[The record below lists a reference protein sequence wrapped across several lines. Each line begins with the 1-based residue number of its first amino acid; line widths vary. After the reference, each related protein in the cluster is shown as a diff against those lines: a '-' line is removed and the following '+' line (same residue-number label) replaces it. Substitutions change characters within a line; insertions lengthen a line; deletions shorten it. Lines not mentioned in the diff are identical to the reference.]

1 MNAGHGTNA
10 VMKLHRRTDHAG
22 EAGCFSSGGDS
33 ARPSSGRSMRT
44 ILTFGFLAIGLVLH
58 PAEVA
63 ANTSLEDVRRILN
76 DPERLP
82 LIVEKRRK
90 AISEYYGSEEAE
102 LLWLD
107 QARGE
112 ELTQLMKAAGQEG
125 LRPEDYPHEV
135 LVEASGSLSGELT
148 PSEAAWVELL
158 YTGHFLDFANDLRA
172 GRVSPR
178 VLYPDAYM
186 PYNSIDGHDAL
197 QRLATSE
204 DLDGFVASW
213 QPQDDTYQRLKGHL
227 QHLQNIRE
235 SDGFTYLEPGENLI
249 AGQSDTRIPA
259 LRRRLH
265 EGGLL
270 AEATTDE
277 TFDKRLAFAVAQA
290 QHRYGLPLSAEVDAA
305 LIKALNIPVDRRIE
319 QVSNAMERIRWIPNE
334 YARLQLF
341 INKGENRFVFL
352 EDGRV
357 IQEGAAYANCP
368 DRNYATTATT
378 IEAVTFH
385 PTWRV
390 SWEFFGKELL
400 PRLQKDPKEVEEA
413 GYYLRRSGAEVPLDA
428 LPWNQAT
435 LKDLRRAPNRE
446 QYALFLPSS
455 EENPLGDYAYR
466 LRQEQRLSLF
476 DLAEAPE
483 GDTYCNPYLPKTA
496 FGIVDG
502 LDILEHIIEPR
513 VFPEEGLSNRISRRD
528 TITFPARGGLMAV
541 VSHQSVWV
549 QRQGIIR
556 FGNDP
561 YLEDARLT
569 AALSG
574 RPKP

>member
-1 MNAGHGTNA
+1 MCSRPQSLLSGLCALGLLLSSSAGLANGSPED
-10 VMKLHRRTDHAG
+10 V
-22 EAGCFSSGGDS
+22 
-33 ARPSSGRSMRT
+33 
-44 ILTFGFLAIGLVLH
+44 LAI
-58 PAEVA
+58 
-63 ANTSLEDVRRILN
+63 LN
-76 DPERLP
+76 GPDRLP
-82 LIVEKRRK
+82 LIVEKRRNEIRSFYE
-90 AISEYYGSEEAE
+90 ADGSG
-102 LLWLD
+102 LLWLND
-107 QARGE
+107 PRSEA
-112 ELTQLMKAAGQEG
+112 LTELMKAAEQEG
-125 LRPEDYPHEV
+125 LRPEDYPQEV
-135 LVEASGSLSGELT
+135 LIDAARSLEDPLT
-148 PSEAAWVELL
+148 PEEAAWVELL

-186 PYNSIDGHDAL
+186 PYNSIDGHEAL
-197 QRLATSE
+197 GRLAAS
-204 DLDGFVASW
+204 DSLAAFVSNW
-213 QPQDDTYQRLKGHL
+213 QPQDDTYRRLKGHL
-227 QHLQNIRE
+227 QHLQEIK
-235 SDGFTYLEPGENLI
+235 SVGGFTYLEPGEDLV
-249 AGQSDTRIPA
+249 AGQIDPRVTS
-259 LRRRLH
+259 LRQRLY
-265 EGGLL
+265 EDQLL
-270 AEATTDE
+270 PETSGDAE
-277 TFDKRLAFAVAQA
+277 FDKRMAFAVAQA
-290 QHRYGLPLSAEVDAA
+290 QHRYGLPLSGRADTA
-305 LIKALNIPVDRRIE
+305 LVRALNIPIDRRIE

-334 YARLQLF
+334 YSRLQLF

-352 EDGRV
+352 EYGRV
-357 IQEGAAYANCP
+357 VREGQAFANCP

-385 PTWRV
+385 PTWQV

-400 PRLQKDPKEVEEA
+400 PRLQKDPKEVEDA

-428 LPWNQAT
+428 LPWDQAT
-435 LKDLRRAPNRE
+435 LQDLRKALNRE
-446 QYALFLPSS
+446 DYALYLPSS

-466 LRQEQRLSLF
+466 LRQEERVSLF
-476 DLAEAPE
+476 DLEEAPE
-483 GDTYCNPYLPKTA
+483 GGTYCNPYLPKTA

-513 VFPEEGLSNRISRRD
+513 VFPAEGLSNRIARRD

-574 RPKP
+574 RPRP

>member
-1 MNAGHGTNA
+1 
-10 VMKLHRRTDHAG
+10 MKQLNEPLDHAG
-22 EAGCFSSGGDS
+22 HAELLSFGSKCRSPKPGLSLRAFLTSGVF
-33 ARPSSGRSMRT
+33 T
-44 ILTFGFLAIGLVLH
+44 IGLLLQPV
-58 PAEVA
+58 EGR
-63 ANTSLEDVRRILN
+63 ANSSLEEVRRILN
-76 DPERLP
+76 SPERLP
-82 LIVEKRRK
+82 LIVEKRRN

-107 QARGE
+107 QSRGD
-112 ELTQLMKAAGQEG
+112 ELTNLMEAAGQEG

-135 LVEASGSLSGELT
+135 LIDASRSLDNGLA
-148 PSEAAWVELL
+148 PSEVAWVELL

-197 QRLATSE
+197 RRLASS
-204 DLDGFVASW
+204 DDIDGFVASW
-213 QPQDDTYQRLKGHL
+213 QPQDDTYRRLKGHL
-227 QHLQNIRE
+227 QHLQNVRE
-235 SDGFTYLEPGENLI
+235 NGGFTYLEPGEVLV
-249 AGQSDTRIPA
+249 AGQSDPRIPV
-259 LRRRLH
+259 LRQRLF

-270 AEATTDE
+270 AEVTTSE

-357 IQEGAAYANCP
+357 VQEGAAYANCP

-400 PRLQKDPKEVEEA
+400 PRLQKNPKEVEEA

-435 LKDLRRAPNRE
+435 LRDLQRAPNRE

-455 EENPLGDYAYR
+455 DENPLGDYAYR

-496 FGIVDG
+496 FGIVEG

>member
-1 MNAGHGTNA
+1 MYALLA
-10 VMKLHRRTDHAG
+10 
-22 EAGCFSSGGDS
+22 
-33 ARPSSGRSMRT
+33 
-44 ILTFGFLAIGLVLH
+44 FGFLTVGSLLQS
-58 PAEVA
+58 AEGNA
-63 ANTSLEDVRRILN
+63 YSSLEEVRRILN

-82 LIVEKRRK
+82 LIVEKRRN
-90 AISEYYGSEEAE
+90 AISEYYGSDEAE

-112 ELTQLMKAAGQEG
+112 ELTQLMEAAGQEG

-135 LVEASGSLSGELT
+135 LVEASSSRSGQLT
-148 PSEAAWVELL
+148 PSETAWVELL

-197 QRLATSE
+197 QRLAASD
-204 DLDGFVASW
+204 DLDGFVESW
-213 QPQDDTYQRLKGHL
+213 QPQDDTYRRLKGHL
-227 QHLQNIRE
+227 QHLQSIRE
-235 SDGFTYLEPGENLI
+235 NGGFTYLEPGENLI
-249 AGQSDTRIPA
+249 AGQSDPRIPA
-259 LRRRLH
+259 LRQRLH

-270 AEATTDE
+270 AEATPNE
-277 TFDKRLAFAVAQA
+277 IFDKRLAFAVAQA
-290 QHRYGLPLSAEVDAA
+290 QHRYGLPPSAEVDAA

-319 QVSNAMERIRWIPNE
+319 QVANAMERIRWIPNE

-357 IQEGAAYANCP
+357 IREGAAYANCP

-400 PRLQKDPKEVEEA
+400 PRLQKDPREVEEA

-435 LKDLRRAPNRE
+435 LRDLQKAPNRE

-455 EENPLGDYAYR
+455 DENPLGDYAYR

-483 GDTYCNPYLPKTA
+483 GNTYCNPYLPKTA